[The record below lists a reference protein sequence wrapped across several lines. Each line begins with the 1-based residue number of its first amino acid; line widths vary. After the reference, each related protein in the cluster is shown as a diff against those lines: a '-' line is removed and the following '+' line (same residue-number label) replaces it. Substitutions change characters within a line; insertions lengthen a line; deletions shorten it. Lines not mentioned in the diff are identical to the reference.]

1 MSKKRKPGFESFLE
15 FLMDKGAAKAE
26 RIMMTMDDDD
36 FMRFYAQMIEFAAP
50 KRQRVEQETK
60 TDTTLN
66 IVVNWDED
74 TKFIHRPSTSALE
87 SAEGVD

>member
-1 MSKKRKPGFESFLE
+1 
-15 FLMDKGAAKAE
+15 
-26 RIMMTMDDDD
+26 
-36 FMRFYAQMIEFAAP
+36 MIEFAAP